1 MKKKLLTLLVILA
14 MAMTVAFALTACGDN
29 LNPTPDAPTPAAVTW
44 SSGLTLAGVTLPD
57 GWTWVEPTTA
67 LSVGTANH
75 PANFE
80 LAGYES
86 ATDIAVSVTV
96 NPAAATNNPPTTTAV
111 TWTEGLTLADIT
123 LPAGWTWAAPATAL
137 NASAAAQT
145 FQANFALANHAP
157 ASNVAVSVTVN
168 YAAAPSVSAPTL
180 AAQTWTADLVLG
192 DFDLG
197 TNWAWAAPATS
208 LNAGANQNFNAV
220 YTRPNHLPTG
230 EIQVSVT
237 VNPAATPS
245 TPTFPTVVIWTEGMT
260 LNSAF
265 PLTGGWTWAEP
276 TTVLNTSAAA
286 QTFYANFALANH
298 TSANNVNVLVTVNRA
313 NQSGVTAV
321 LNGWT
326 YGATANDPATAGTIQ
341 ESAAVTF
348 EYSAT
353 QNFATVLTE
362 RPVNAGTWYVRA
374 QLAQTANHNAFTT
387 PAVEFVIAQAT
398 PDPTVPTNLAVFTG
412 FGAVSLEDV
421 ALPANWAW
429 NTPLTSLSGTTDTI
443 AVATYTPANT
453 NFAAVQVYLTVEKA
467 YFVDIEIATGAV
479 FGAASMA
486 LDNMGRVWTW
496 GNNPATIGGHGIT
509 GLIPI
514 PRMITQVYTQS
525 TGTASLSLGDS
536 GFPFFTQI
544 SLNHSNS
551 GEGGIHALALCYYG
565 HIWSWGNNNGAG
577 TGHGFNEST
586 TTARPRK
593 ITIFAGVSN
602 TDNNPTFQMAYVR
615 STGGA
620 ALCYNGYIWT
630 WGTPGN
636 AGHGEGTEMIL
647 SPTRITA
654 VYNDDATGTISVG
667 ASGFPTFVMAHA
679 RQNNGAAICTNGYI
693 WTWGSNANN
702 RTGHGGAAGTT
713 TRPRRIMQIQTT
725 DSTTANLLT
734 ATGIEFVDVRM
745 GAVVTMAICYD
756 GGLWTWGAGY
766 NGHAANPVLPRLV
779 TNFAGVADGDDAPVA
794 VMTARG
800 NLTVGAFLDSEGNIW
815 VVGSN
820 AWTFNTRTANSM
832 TGLGLTEGS
841 ITTFTRIEYVSN
853 DGSID
858 NYIAAP
864 KFKSISIG
872 CLGGGAVCIN
882 GRLWT
887 WGANIG
893 YRTGHGISTAD
904 GNDSNTYRPRSISEG
919 WTP

>member
-1 MKKKLLTLLVILA
+1 MLLMIAA
-14 MAMTVAFALTACGDN
+14 MAMTAAFMLTACGESV
-29 LNPTPDAPTPAAVTW
+29 NPTPNAPTPAAVTW
-44 SSGLTLAGVTLPD
+44 SEGLTLASVTLPD
-57 GWTWVEPTTA
+57 GWSWQVSATA
-67 LSVGTANH
+67 LTVGTAQH
-75 PANFE
+75 PADFE
-80 LAGYES
+80 RAGYRGASGVEV
-86 ATDIAVSVTV
+86 TVTV
-96 NPAAATNNPPTTTAV
+96 NLAAATNNPPTADAV
-111 TWTEGLTLADIT
+111 IWSEGLTLADIN
-123 LPAGWTWAAPATAL
+123 LPNGWTWAAPATAL
-137 NASAAAQT
+137 NASAT
-145 FQANFALANHAP
+145 
-157 ASNVAVSVTVN
+157 
-168 YAAAPSVSAPTL
+168 
-180 AAQTWTADLVLG
+180 
-192 DFDLG
+192 
-197 TNWAWAAPATS
+197 
-208 LNAGANQNFNAV
+208 
-220 YTRPNHLPTG
+220 
-230 EIQVSVT
+230 
-237 VNPAATPS
+237 
-245 TPTFPTVVIWTEGMT
+245 
-260 LNSAF
+260 
-265 PLTGGWTWAEP
+265 
-276 TTVLNTSAAA
+276 A

-298 TSANNVNVLVTVNRA
+298 TSANNVNVSVTVNRA

-326 YGATANDPATAGTIQ
+326 YGATANDPDTAGTIQ

-353 QNFATVLTE
+353 QNFATVLIE

-387 PAVEFVIAQAT
+387 PAVEFVITQAT
-398 PDPTVPTNLAVFTG
+398 SNPTLPTNLAVFTG
-412 FGAVSLEDV
+412 FGAVSLEYV

-429 NTPLTSLSGTTDTI
+429 NIPLTSLSGTTDTI
-443 AVATYTPANT
+443 AAATYTPANT
-453 NFAAVQVYLTVEKA
+453 NFAAVQFNLTVEKA
-467 YFVDIEIATGAV
+467 YFVDIEFATGAV

-486 LDNMGRVWTW
+486 LDNRGRVWTW
-496 GNNPATIGGHGIT
+496 GNNTATIGGHGIT
-509 GLIPI
+509 GPIPI

-551 GEGGIHALALCYYG
+551 GEGGIHAFALCYYG
-565 HIWSWGNNNGAG
+565 HIWSWGSNNGAG

-602 TDNNPTFQMAYVR
+602 PDNNPTFQMAYVR

-636 AGHGEGTEMIL
+636 AGHGGGTETIL

-667 ASGFPTFVMAHA
+667 ASGFPAFVMAHA

-745 GAVVTMAICYD
+745 GAAVTMAICYD

-766 NGHAANPVLPRLV
+766 NGHTANPVLPRLV

-800 NLTVGAFLDSEGNIW
+800 NLTVGAFLDNEGNIW

-820 AWTFNTRTANSM
+820 AWTFNIRTANSM

-858 NYIAAP
+858 NYTAAP
-864 KFKSISIG
+864 KFKSISVG

-893 YRTGHGISTAD
+893 YRTGHGISTAA
-904 GNDSNTYRPRSISEG
+904 GNDSNTYRPRMIQEG
-919 WTP
+919 IIVAAAPTGITVDWFDGITLADVVLPSGWVWVSPSAPLEPGANQVQIRFVFMGIPQAPVTVTAATQD